1 MVLANRTRVQNS
13 RTLLRAF
20 GGLNEGYGCSEAE
33 YSAGINFSSRDFPAL
48 STRKP
53 RRKLRTLT
61 GLNGMYHLN
70 GLLTVCGKDLVYT
83 PDDGGETVT
92 CTDAVADSKKA
103 LVGLGTKILIFPD
116 KVAFDTADG
125 SVTALGALWTAADKS
140 VTFAP
145 CDAAGK
151 TYQVEAFGRDEP
163 ADPAD
168 GQLFLRVED
177 ADHPWRYDSTLEMY
191 SKNSGS
197 WADIPL
203 EYCRIT
209 AAGLGKLFRQ
219 WDTVTVQGTAAQQAG
234 KFELPCSVV
243 DMTEKEQLQTMMV
256 ENMQR
261 SDLTVYEQAQGFQM
275 MLDMGDT
282 VERVADRSGFSQST
296 IRRRIKLL
304 ELNHDN
310 FKKAEQRG
318 ATLSDFVEL
327 NKIEDLDARNRV
339 LETLGTANFNR
350 EMQNALSDQKYQ
362 HRKAEWIE
370 QLRQFA
376 VENPDANYST
386 HTHVAGYGYWNTS
399 KDVEVPDDADSVAYC
414 YKVSQNQIDLYKERD
429 LEKENAET
437 AKREEKR
444 QQEQFYKDQLA
455 ALTNYMFELRRDFVT
470 QLSTAECKKHLGE
483 IVRFAVD
490 AFDSNYDGELTIKLL
505 GVAPPETDGV
515 DLLDYLESTSV
526 FSDQPEKALLSLAY
540 SAADDGSNGYWGWV
554 WKPDYQS
561 GGYGWEENGRLDAI
575 YTLLVALG
583 YEMSDEEKAL
593 QNGTH
598 AIFSTNAPKKA
609 DAPCDRCKAAHPNC
623 DKCCKACDE
632 PCNAVQDCKK
642 NEERT
647 ENDE

>member
-1 MVLANRTRVQNS
+1 
-13 RTLLRAF
+13 
-20 GGLNEGYGCSEAE
+20 
-33 YSAGINFSSRDFPAL
+33 
-48 STRKP
+48 
-53 RRKLRTLT
+53 
-61 GLNGMYHLN
+61 
-70 GLLTVCGKDLVYT
+70 
-83 PDDGGETVT
+83 
-92 CTDAVADSKKA
+92 
-103 LVGLGTKILIFPD
+103 
-116 KVAFDTADG
+116 
-125 SVTALGALWTAADKS
+125 
-140 VTFAP
+140 
-145 CDAAGK
+145 
-151 TYQVEAFGRDEP
+151 
-163 ADPAD
+163 
-168 GQLFLRVED
+168 
-177 ADHPWRYDSTLEMY
+177 
-191 SKNSGS
+191 
-197 WADIPL
+197 
-203 EYCRIT
+203 
-209 AAGLGKLFRQ
+209 
-219 WDTVTVQGTAAQQAG
+219 
-234 KFELPCSVV
+234 
-243 DMTEKEQLQTMMV
+243 
-256 ENMQR
+256 
-261 SDLTVYEQAQGFQM
+261 M

-327 NKIEDLDARNRV
+327 NKIEDLDARNKV
-339 LETLGTANFNR
+339 LETLGTQNFNR
-350 EMQNALSDQKYQ
+350 AMQNALSDQKYQ

-376 VENPDANYST
+376 VENPDADYST
-386 HTHVAGYGYWNTS
+386 HTHVAGYGYWNTG

-429 LEKENAET
+429 LGKENAET

-505 GVAPPETDGV
+505 GVAPPETDSV

-561 GGYGWEENGRLDAI
+561 GGYGWEENGSLDAI

-598 AIFSTNAPKKA
+598 AIFSANAPKKA
-609 DAPCDRCKAAHPNC
+609 DAPCEGCKAAHPGC
-623 DKCCKACDE
+623 DKCCKTCDDH
-632 PCNAVQDCKK
+632 CNAFQLCRK
-642 NEERT
+642 EYGE
-647 ENDE
+647 

>member
-1 MVLANRTRVQNS
+1 MSEKCPIIAIDPGNRQSAYCVIDCNTLRPLEFGKVDNEELRNKLVFANEQGWQWAVIEMVAS
-13 RTLLRAF
+13 
-20 GGLNEGYGCSEAE
+20 YGMAVGREVFDTVLWIGRFYE
-33 YSAGINFSSRDFPAL
+33 AL
-48 STRKP
+48 SIQMAQKP
-53 RRKLRTLT
+53 R
-61 GLNGMYHLN
+61 
-70 GLLTVCGKDLVYT
+70 LLCRIEEKRHI
-83 PDDGGETVT
+83 
-92 CTDAVADSKKA
+92 CHDSRA
-103 LVGLGTKILIFPD
+103 N
-116 KVAFDTADG
+116 
-125 SVTALGALWTAADKS
+125 
-140 VTFAP
+140 
-145 CDAAGK
+145 
-151 TYQVEAFGRDEP
+151 
-163 ADPAD
+163 DPA
-168 GQLFLRVED
+168 
-177 ADHPWRYDSTLEMY
+177 
-191 SKNSGS
+191 
-197 WADIPL
+197 
-203 EYCRIT
+203 
-209 AAGLGKLFRQ
+209 
-219 WDTVTVQGTAAQQAG
+219 
-234 KFELPCSVV
+234 
-243 DMTEKEQLQTMMV
+243 
-256 ENMQR
+256 
-261 SDLTVYEQAQGFQM
+261 
-275 MLDMGDT
+275 
-282 VERVADRSGFSQST
+282 

-561 GGYGWEENGRLDAI
+561 GGYGWEENGSLDAI

-632 PCNAVQDCKK
+632 PCNAAQACKK
-642 NEERT
+642 DEERT
-647 ENDE
+647 ENND